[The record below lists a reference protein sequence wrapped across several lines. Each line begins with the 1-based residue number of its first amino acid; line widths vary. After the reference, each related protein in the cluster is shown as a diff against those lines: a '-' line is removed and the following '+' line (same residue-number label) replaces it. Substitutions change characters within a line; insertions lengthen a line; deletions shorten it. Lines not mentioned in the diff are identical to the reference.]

1 MTIAPY
7 DEAET
12 RSAEARETALM
23 DALRATVEAAR
34 AAPHYARTLPDIATD
49 ALRTRA
55 DLAILP
61 ILAKSDLPELQA
73 VDPPFGGLVP
83 DQAPAPHRLYISP
96 GPIAEPQMEGG
107 DAWRMARA
115 LHAAGFTGR
124 DRVLNAFA
132 YHVTPA
138 GFMFDG
144 AARAL
149 GCAVYPGGV
158 GQTEAQADAVRRLGL
173 TAYTGTPDFLKRIM
187 EAAEEAGAPLTSIAR
202 ALVTGGPLFPSLR
215 EWYGDHGVSVRECYG
230 TAELGLVA
238 YEVEGVEGLVLD
250 EDVIVEIVRPG
261 TGDPVPDG
269 DVGEVVVTTFSHHYP
284 LIRFA
289 TGDLSMLLPPADG
302 SRTNARLKGW
312 MGRADQTAK
321 VRGMFVR
328 PTQIAAALA
337 KVEGARKARLEITE
351 DGGHD
356 NARLL
361 VEAPTDA
368 IVDGLADAVRT
379 TCGIRAEI
387 VVVASGSLPN
397 DGKVIDDQRR
407 VG

>member
-1 MTIAPY
+1 MTGPY
-7 DEAET
+7 DDAEMRDGTT
-12 RSAEARETALM
+12 RDVALM
-23 DALRATVEAAR
+23 AALRATIEAAR
-34 AAPHYARTLPDIATD
+34 RAPYYARTLPDIAVD
-49 ALRTRA
+49 ALQTRA
-55 DLAILP
+55 DLAALP

-73 VDPPFGGLVP
+73 ADPPFGGLVP
-83 DQAPAPHRLYISP
+83 DDAPAPHRLYISP
-96 GPIAEPQMEGG
+96 GPIAEPQTEGG

-115 LHAAGFTGR
+115 LHAAGFTR
-124 DRVLNAFA
+124 DDRVLNAFA

-187 EAAEEAGAPLTSIAR
+187 ETAEEAGAPLTSITK
-202 ALVTGGPLFPSLR
+202 ALVTGGPLFPNLR
-215 EWYGDHGVSVRECYG
+215 DWYGDRGVAVRQCYG

-289 TGDLSMLLPPADG
+289 TGDLSARLPPAEG
-302 SRTNARLKGW
+302 PRTNARLKGW

-337 KVEGARKARLEITE
+337 KVEGAKKARLEITE
-351 DGGHD
+351 NDGHD
-356 NARLL
+356 HARLL
-361 VEAPTDA
+361 VEAPTDT
-368 IVDGLADAVRT
+368 IDDGLADAVRA

-387 VVVASGSLPN
+387 VVVAPGSLPN
-397 DGKVIDDQRR
+397 DGKVIDDQRPI
-407 VG
+407 G